1 MSENFA
7 AKTTDANKKIVD
19 SIMTG
24 ADTYENMK
32 EQLRAALSMPSASR
46 ADETMRLPSV
56 AVPAASFST
65 TAEHGSSHTH
75 ERVIYPLNNDRY
87 VLTGF
92 SDEELDR
99 KEAAIKAALGVQ

>member
-32 EQLRAALSMPSASR
+32 EQLRAALSMPSVSR
-46 ADETMRLPSV
+46 ADETMSLPPTSV
-56 AVPAASFST
+56 QQAPLST
-65 TAEHGSSHTH
+65 PTQQGGQHTH
-75 ERVIYPLNNDRY
+75 ERRVYPHGNDAY
-87 VLTGF
+87 TLTGY
-92 SDEELDR
+92 SEEELDA
-99 KEAAIKAALGVQ
+99 KEARIRALFQ